1 MTEFSWRD
9 PLQPST
15 TKLKTGQAVL
25 VRDSTPLQYL
35 RLLSPLAPHGR
46 STTTV
51 THIRCAEPV
60 QHNQPTPR
68 EHVYLR

>member
-9 PLQPST
+9 PLQPSAA
-15 TKLKTGQAVL
+15 KLNTGQAVL

-35 RLLSPLAPHGR
+35 RPLSHFAPHGR

-51 THIRCAEPV
+51 TPIRCAEPV
-60 QHNQPTPR
+60 QHNQLLGNTCT
-68 EHVYLR
+68 